1 MRVLTRSET
10 SVEQIQAVAQTVAG
24 CPCRIHV
31 AGEHAAACELL
42 EVAIGEHSTGVATL
56 LLRLL
61 RDGEALVRDLI
72 ILDAPQGRG
81 SMVGDTDGEVL
92 VADGLP
98 VYGIHFA
105 GRLVGSVQRGLL
117 VIQTLIV
124 YRIDLAGRMV
134 RSGKDHV
141 LVVKLL
147 GVDGV
152 DLAAG
157 LVGRVKLRG
166 TFGVVDRP
174 DVAFRL
180 VGLAGSLVRRV
191 KSGLAFGLVRGFDVL
206 LGILGL
212 ARRLIVG
219 IELRCALSLI
229 DRINV
234 FLRIIG
240 LRLGLGIVNVK
251 LRLVIVGGHPD
262 IVDGSL
268 DAIGTQPPTVGQGVS
283 GLFAHARGFGLT
295 NDRVT
300 SILQHTVRTLDLAAA
315 ETGALTLLKNLLR
328 SILGTTGNVLQSLLG
343 LRALLGKTVKQIAG
357 LVEDDAVVLAC
368 F

>member
-1 MRVLTRSET
+1 
-10 SVEQIQAVAQTVAG
+10 
-24 CPCRIHV
+24 
-31 AGEHAAACELL
+31 
-42 EVAIGEHSTGVATL
+42 
-56 LLRLL
+56 
-61 RDGEALVRDLI
+61 
-72 ILDAPQGRG
+72 
-81 SMVGDTDGEVL
+81 MVSDPDREVL
-92 VADGLP
+92 VADSLT
-98 VYGIHFA
+98 VHGIHFA

-124 YRIDLAGRMV
+124 YRINLAGRMV

-141 LVVKLL
+141 LVVQPHA
-147 GVDGV
+147 VDGV

-157 LVGRVKLRG
+157 LVRGIELRG
-166 TFGVVDRP
+166 AFGVVDRP
-174 DVAFRL
+174 DAAFRL

-251 LRLVIVGGHPD
+251 LRLVVVGGLLD

-268 DAIGTQPPTVGQGVS
+268 DAIGTQTPTVGQGVS
-283 GLFAHARGFGLT
+283 GLFAHARGFGLPD
-295 NDRVT
+295 DRVT
-300 SILQHTVRTLDLAAA
+300 SILQHAVRTLDLAAA
-315 ETGALTLLKNLLR
+315 ETGALALLENLLR
-328 SILGTTGNVLQSLLG
+328 SILGAAGDVLQRLLG
-343 LRALLGKTVKQIAG
+343 LGALLGKTVKQIPA
-357 LVEDDAVVLAC
+357 LVEDDAVIFAC